1 MSKSPRLKISSVQS
15 EANAFL
21 DRLPDHYKVLVVI
34 EDPETGDGWMTNS
47 CCDGCGYVLARV
59 ALTRYRDTFAPE
71 HRKRA
76 RTEDVA
82 LNIEMPEEAVH

>member
-1 MSKSPRLKISSVQS
+1 MSKGPRLKLSKVQR

-21 DRLPDHYKVLVVI
+21 DNLPDHYKVLVVI

-71 HRKRA
+71 KRKLARA
-76 RTEDVA
+76 EDVA
-82 LNIEMPEEAVH
+82 LGVEMPEPVVH